1 MSLITLIASVHSE
14 NGKCNS
20 SELYEII
27 EQIAPDVIFEEIPS
41 NKFAAIY
48 NGLLSDSL
56 ETYTIKNYLDK
67 FQIAHFPVDLES
79 QEMNDLQFRTDLKNM
94 FYVFNKHNS
103 EYNTLTTIHILQTEQ
118 FGFPYLNSNY
128 CLEILELKKKLEAE
142 ILTDINLE
150 ILGQTYSRWIKFV
163 QDRENAMIKNIN
175 SYYENSKFENA
186 IFLVGTEH
194 RKPIKDIVIELE
206 NRSKNDLTWNFDYFK

>member
-1 MSLITLIASVHSE
+1 M
-14 NGKCNS
+14 
-20 SELYEII
+20 
-27 EQIAPDVIFEEIPS
+27 IFEEIPS

-103 EYNTLTTIHILQTEQ
+103 AVDLIL
-118 FGFPYLNSNY
+118 
-128 CLEILELKKKLEAE
+128 
-142 ILTDINLE
+142 
-150 ILGQTYSRWIKFV
+150 
-163 QDRENAMIKNIN
+163 
-175 SYYENSKFENA
+175 
-186 IFLVGTEH
+186 
-194 RKPIKDIVIELE
+194 
-206 NRSKNDLTWNFDYFK
+206 